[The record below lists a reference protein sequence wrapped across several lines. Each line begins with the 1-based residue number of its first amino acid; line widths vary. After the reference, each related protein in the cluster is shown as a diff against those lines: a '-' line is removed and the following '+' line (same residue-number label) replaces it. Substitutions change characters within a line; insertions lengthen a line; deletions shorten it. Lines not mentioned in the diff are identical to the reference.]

1 MNRLELIAGI
11 ARGLNKNGFRWNEFA
26 TLCAIYHI
34 STVLK
39 LPATRDRI
47 SKLTGMKSIMPTLK
61 LMKWWV
67 NKNGDAYEVSPDGQA
82 VLEKLLQ
89 INKIEII

>member
-11 ARGLNKNGFRWNEFA
+11 ARGLNKNGFRWNEFSV
-26 TLCAIYHI
+26 LCAIYHI

-39 LPATRDRI
+39 LPATKERI
-47 SKLTGMKSIMPTLK
+47 AKLTGMKSVAPTLK

-67 NKNGDAYEVSPDGQA
+67 ISTGDAYEVSSDGQA

-89 INKIEII
+89 VTRIEIT

>member
-26 TLCAIYHI
+26 TLCAIYHL
-34 STVLK
+34 STVMK
-39 LPATRDRI
+39 LPATRERLI
-47 SKLTGMKSIMPTLK
+47 KITGIKPIHPVLK
-61 LMKWWV
+61 AMKWWI
-67 NKNGDAYEVSPDGQA
+67 KQNGDAYEVSSDGQA
-82 VLEKLLQ
+82 ALEKLLQ

>member
-11 ARGLNKNGFRWNEFA
+11 ARGLNKNGFRWNEFSV
-26 TLCAIYHI
+26 LCAIYHI

-39 LPATRDRI
+39 LPATRERI

-67 NKNGDAYEVSPDGQA
+67 KKSGDAYEVSPDGQA

>member
-11 ARGLNKNGFRWNEFA
+11 ARGLNKNGFRWNEFSV
-26 TLCAIYHI
+26 LCAIYHI

-67 NKNGDAYEVSPDGQA
+67 NKNGDAYEVSSDGQA

-89 INKIEII
+89 INQIEII